1 MTANDLQQ
9 IVAEKIK
16 NLRPKLLDLSR
27 RNPLIATRLSPRSS
41 AHIRVVDELPE
52 VLFFKLNNNQAM
64 RLLPLPDIDTD
75 PRDEETKA
83 FRDALSNARL
93 TDDQYSTALDAVD
106 RDAEDYPDIA
116 RRIER
121 QLKDR
126 VRDGLAMPKRQSG
139 TDINLVQHAR
149 YHHITPSYDLPD
161 PADSSNERHAD
172 NDIQTLFLPNDLERK
187 LDAISAKCR
196 TWMQETGINVLQVA
210 YGFLEWSEPN
220 QTGTSFAPLILS
232 SCRLEKK
239 RTRHGSEYWIHGTG
253 EDAELNGVM
262 REKLRL
268 EFGIELPPFE
278 DTSIEAYLATV
289 AEVAPKTV
297 ATWKARRQ
305 IAVGV
310 FPSARMAMYHDLDP
324 LHGSLHASEIVQSIL
339 TGSNSDAENPFGDE
353 YNVDEPQ
360 IEATVPHLVMDA
372 DSSQF
377 STLVDIAQGKNVA
390 VEGPP
395 GTGKSQTIV
404 NAIASALAAGKKV
417 LFVAE
422 KLAAL
427 NVVRSRLDAVGLGE
441 FLLTLQA
448 ERSTREQV
456 VASIRER
463 IEMDRPQ
470 AVRDYELQLA
480 EFQRARSELSEYIAL
495 VTAPFENTGF
505 TVHDILGK
513 TIASSRFDD
522 VSSSVINACSIP
534 SLYLTR
540 AGLLRLKQVASDAA
554 VAHAATQAVADHWR
568 WTRLRNPNRFV
579 VEEACGLAKSA
590 AEAFAQLALTRDT
603 LPEFHIANDASVADL
618 AQLSTFL
625 ACAGELPEDDAQTI
639 LAPLLVNGMGRCLN
653 EFVSNCERYSD
664 LHHELSGVLVLDAS
678 MEVLTAVHR
687 IAALCSSF
695 GFESLDQS
703 QINSYFQSWD
713 DWLALQKKLMADL
726 QPMTVEI
733 PSSDNWLL
741 SDINIAHRAI
751 TSAGP
756 TALLFRNSSAAEPG
770 AASLLR
776 RYCAEGRLLREENE
790 QLRNEAPLAVD
801 TSTDTLAEWLSTLR
815 SAGAFSL
822 FSSKFRR
829 TKRQV
834 AAVLNT
840 PTFDKSQAC
849 SALEQV
855 IAFKK
860 REDAFTTNTQASA
873 LFGHHFAGTDTDFES
888 FERLVAF
895 YDTVNSNFSG
905 PQGRGIRQILRSAT
919 TEVLELIPSAAN
931 RPDPSAFGV
940 LSYANLK
947 TYIIDAENRLREMN
961 RSAAEL
967 ELLTRI
973 FKEPAKFEI
982 QSLPHLAKQIETY
995 IALTQLLD
1003 SDTQAQAILGNKFH
1017 GAHTDAAPLAR
1028 VCDLL
1033 LDDMPYAES
1042 ASSLIALRKSS
1053 VARRHLDE
1061 VVRAAKESD
1070 KLLHALCN
1078 VAAIPPERFKSS
1090 GPREIAAHLKAAA
1103 SDREGLLVHAAM
1115 AAHMEALEDCGIA
1128 PLAAHLI
1135 DTTRRLD
1142 DLAELVEAAT
1152 MRTLAKSLC
1161 DEHSRKL
1168 AKYTGQTLNKLRGT
1182 LADQDRALTKL
1193 SRRVLRH
1200 RIHSNAKPPRGV
1212 STGRKSSWTQKA
1224 LLDNEIAK
1232 QQRFAAVR
1240 DLTARAGEA
1249 LQELKPCWMMS
1260 PLAVAQYIPKGGLQF
1275 DLCIIDE
1282 ASQMPP
1288 EAAIGALLRAK
1299 QVVVV
1304 GDTNQLPPSSFFRT
1318 VIDDEDAD
1326 EDDSVLS
1333 ESILEM
1339 ANATFRPA
1347 RRLRW
1352 HYRSR
1357 HSGLIKFSN
1366 RLVYDDNLVV
1376 FPSASEAAANMG
1388 VEYKLVDGLYKSGTN
1403 PIEARAVVDAI
1414 LDFMRFDANR
1424 SLGVV
1429 TLNQRQRD
1437 LIREEFEYALSTDK
1451 SAQIYVDAWKE
1462 RHDGLEEFF
1471 IKNLENVQGDERDV
1485 IFIATVY
1492 GPESPGAKVHQRFGP
1507 INGVAGKRRLN
1518 VLFSR
1523 AKQKIVTFS
1532 SMTSAD
1538 IVADENGNIGAF
1550 MLKRWL
1556 DYAATGQLDAGSTT
1570 TREPDSDF
1578 EVFVSDQIRAMGLEP
1593 VHQVGV
1599 AGYFID
1605 IGVRHPDWPYGFIL
1619 GVECD
1624 GASYHSAKS
1633 ARDRDRL
1640 RQEVLEG
1647 LGWTLH
1653 RIWSTDWF
1661 NDPRL
1666 EAERLRAVVDA
1677 RLQELKA
1684 HEHTF
1689 RVPSRVASS
1698 DNSSEEIPVFNEPSS
1713 TATTVRALIAESLED
1728 DGVQPGDTVRIRYL
1742 DTGAVL
1748 QFKIHQGQNEPNLG
1762 LISAES
1768 ELAKAVLGAEP
1779 DDEIE
1784 VLAGRYVRK
1793 FVVET
1798 VLKVQAKAEA

>member
-1 MTANDLQQ
+1 MTAIDLQQ
-9 IVAEKIK
+9 IVTEKIK

-41 AHIRVVDELPE
+41 AHIRVVDELPD
-52 VLFFKLNNNQAM
+52 VVFFKLNNNQAM
-64 RLLPLPDIDTD
+64 RLLPLPEIDTD
-75 PRDEETKA
+75 PRDEETNA

-93 TDDQYSTALDAVD
+93 TDVQYSTALDAVD
-106 RDAEDYPDIA
+106 RDAEDYPDIV

-126 VRDGLAMPKRQSG
+126 VRDGLGMPKRQSG
-139 TDINLVQHAR
+139 ADINLVQHAK

-161 PADSSNERHAD
+161 PAHSSNERHAD
-172 NDIQTLFLPNDLERK
+172 NDIQTLFLPKDLERK

-196 TWMQETGINVLQVA
+196 TWIQETGINVLQVA

-232 SCRLEKK
+232 ACRLEKK
-239 RTRHGSEYWIHGTG
+239 RTRHGSEYWICGAG

-262 REKLRL
+262 KEKLRL
-268 EFGIELPPFE
+268 EFGIELPPF
-278 DTSIEAYLATV
+278 DGTSIEDYLAAV

-297 ATWKARRQ
+297 AVWKPRRQ

-324 LHGSLHASEIVQSIL
+324 MHGSLHTSDIVQSLL
-339 TGSNSDAENPFGDE
+339 TGSNSDAETPFGDE

-377 STLVDIAQGKNVA
+377 STLVDIAEGKNVA

-456 VASIRER
+456 IASIRER
-463 IEMDRPQ
+463 IEMDKPQ

-480 EFQRARSELSEYIAL
+480 EFQHARSELAEYIAL
-495 VTAPFENTGF
+495 VSAPFRNTGF

-540 AGLLRLKQVASDAA
+540 GGLLRLKQVAADAA
-554 VAHAATQAVADHWR
+554 FAHTATRTVADLWCG
-568 WTRLRNPNRFV
+568 TRLRNPNRFV
-579 VEEACGLAKSA
+579 VEEACELAKNA
-590 AEAFAQLALTRDT
+590 AKAFAQLASARDALPDFGIPT
-603 LPEFHIANDASVADL
+603 DATVGDLEQLSMFLAHAGQLPEN
-618 AQLSTFL
+618 
-625 ACAGELPEDDAQTI
+625 DAQTL
-639 LAPLLVNGMGRCLN
+639 LAPLLANGMGSCLN
-653 EFVSNCERYSD
+653 EFVFNCSRRAH
-664 LHHELSGVLVLDAS
+664 LHSELSGVLALDAS
-678 MEVLTAVHR
+678 IEVLSAVNR
-687 IAALCSSF
+687 IDALCSSF

-703 QINSYFQSWD
+703 QINTYFQNWD
-713 DWLALQKKLMADL
+713 DWLALLKKLLADL
-726 QPMTVEI
+726 HPMTIEI
-733 PSSDNWLL
+733 PNSNNWLL
-741 SDINIAHRAI
+741 SDIEIAHRAI
-751 TSAGP
+751 TSAGA

-770 AASLLR
+770 VASLLR
-776 RYCAEGRLLREENE
+776 RYCVEGRLLREERT
-790 QLRNEAPLAVD
+790 QLQNEAPLAVD
-801 TSTDTLAEWLSTLR
+801 TSANTLADWLSTLR
-815 SAGAFSL
+815 SAGAFSVL
-822 FSSKFRR
+822 SSKFRR
-829 TKRQV
+829 TRREV
-834 AAVLNT
+834 TAALNM
-840 PTFDKSQAC
+840 PTFEKSLAC
-849 SALEQV
+849 LALERV

-873 LFGHHFAGTDTDFES
+873 LFGYHFAGTDTDFES
-888 FERLVAF
+888 FESLVAF
-895 YDTVNSNFSG
+895 YETVNSNFVG
-905 PQGRGIRQILRSAT
+905 AQGRGLREILRTAP
-919 TEVLELIPSAAN
+919 TEILELIPSVAN
-931 RPDPSAFGV
+931 RPDPSAFEV
-940 LSYANLK
+940 SSYATLK
-947 TYIIDAENRLREMN
+947 TYIADVQHRLAEMKRN
-961 RSAAEL
+961 SAEL
-967 ELLTRI
+967 QLLMRV
-973 FKEPAKFEI
+973 FKEPAIFEV
-982 QSLPHLAKQIETY
+982 QSLSHLAKQIETY

-1003 SDTQAQAILGNKFH
+1003 RDTQAQAILGDRFQ

-1028 VCDLL
+1028 ICELL
-1033 LDDMPYAES
+1033 RDDVPYVEN
-1042 ASSLIALRKSS
+1042 ASSLIASS
-1053 VARRHLDE
+1053 KTAIAQRRLDE
-1061 VVRAAKESD
+1061 VVRAAKTSD
-1070 KLLHALCN
+1070 ELLNALCRLT
-1078 VAAIPPERFKSS
+1078 ET
-1090 GPREIAAHLKAAA
+1090 PREHFMSSAPAEIAVHLQAAA
-1103 SDREGLLVHAAM
+1103 SDREGLFTHAAM
-1115 AAHMEALEDCGIA
+1115 TTHMEALEDCGIM

-1135 DTTRRLD
+1135 DTTKRLD
-1142 DLAELVEAAT
+1142 DLADLVEAAT
-1152 MRTLAKSLC
+1152 MRTLAKSVC
-1161 DEHSRKL
+1161 DEYDRKL
-1168 AKYTGQTLNKLRGT
+1168 AKYTGQTLNKLRST
-1182 LADQDRALTKL
+1182 LAHQDRALTKL
-1193 SRRVLRH
+1193 SRCVLRH

-1212 STGRKSSWTQKA
+1212 STGRKSTWTQKA

-1232 QQRFAAVR
+1232 QQRFVAVR

-1318 VIDDEDAD
+1318 VLDDEDAD

-1376 FPSASEAAANMG
+1376 FPSASEAIANMG
-1388 VEYKLVDGLYKSGTN
+1388 VEYKRVDGLYKTGTN

-1429 TLNQRQRD
+1429 TLNKRQRD
-1437 LIREEFEYALSTDK
+1437 LIQEEFNYALSTDK
-1451 SAQIYVDAWKE
+1451 SAQTYVDAWKA

-1485 IFIATVY
+1485 IFIGTVY

-1507 INGVAGKRRLN
+1507 INGAAGKRRLN

-1556 DYAATGQLDAGSTT
+1556 DYAATGQLDAGTT
-1570 TREPDSDF
+1570 TAREPDSDF
-1578 EVFVSDQIRAMGLEP
+1578 EMFVSDQIRAMGLEP

-1624 GASYHSAKS
+1624 GASYHNAKS

-1647 LGWTLH
+1647 LGWTFH

-1661 NDPRL
+1661 NDPRH
-1666 EAERLRAVVDA
+1666 EAEHLRAVVA
-1677 RLQELKA
+1677 ERLQELKA

-1689 RVPSRVASS
+1689 RVSSRVAST
-1698 DNSSEEIPVFNEPSS
+1698 DNNSEEASIFDEPSP
-1713 TATTVRALIAESLED
+1713 TATTVRSLIADSLQD
-1728 DGVQPGDTVRIRYL
+1728 DGVQLGDTVRIRYL

-1748 QFKIHQGQNEPNLG
+1748 QFKIHDGQNEPNLG

-1798 VLKVQAKAEA
+1798 VLKVQAKADA